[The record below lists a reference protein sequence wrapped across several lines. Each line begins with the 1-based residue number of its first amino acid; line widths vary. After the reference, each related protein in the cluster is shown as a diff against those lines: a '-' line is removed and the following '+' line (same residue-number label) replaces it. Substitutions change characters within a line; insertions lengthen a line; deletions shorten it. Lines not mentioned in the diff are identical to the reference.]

1 MYFYKKLVF
10 SFLYITIL
18 QINSLKNK
26 KARQSYVGKNFG
38 GWRDNFSKQNQL
50 KINLIS

>member
-18 QINSLKNK
+18 QINGLKHK
-26 KARQSYVGKNFG
+26 KSRQSYVETNSG
-38 GWRDNFSKQNQL
+38 GIILASR
-50 KINLIS
+50 ISL

>member
-1 MYFYKKLVF
+1 MYFYKKLVL

-26 KARQSYVGKNFG
+26 KARQSYVETNSG
-38 GWRDNFSKQNQL
+38 GIILASRISL
-50 KINLIS
+50 RLI

>member
-18 QINSLKNK
+18 QINGLKNK
-26 KARQSYVGKNFG
+26 KARQSYVGNKL
-38 GWRDNFSKQNQL
+38 WRDNFSKQNQL

>member
-18 QINSLKNK
+18 QINGLKNK
-26 KARQSYVGKNFG
+26 KSRQSYVKTNSG
-38 GWRDNFSKQNQL
+38 GIILASRISL
-50 KINLIS
+50 RLI

>member
-26 KARQSYVGKNFG
+26 KARQSYVGKNSG
-38 GWRDNFSKQNQL
+38 GIILASRISL
-50 KINLIS
+50 RLI